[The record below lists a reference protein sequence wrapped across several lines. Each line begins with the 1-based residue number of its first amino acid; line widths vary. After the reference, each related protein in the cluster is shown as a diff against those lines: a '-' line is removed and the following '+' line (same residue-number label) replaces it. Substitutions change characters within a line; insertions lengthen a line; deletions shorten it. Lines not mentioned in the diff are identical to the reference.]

1 MNNLN
6 RFGIRYALAGMAA
19 AVLGSAS
26 LATAAGP
33 PDFSFDL
40 PAGLA
45 CAFDLR
51 IEGWGGNQVN
61 KEFMD
66 KDGNVIRL
74 LSAGTGSAL
83 RFTNL
88 ATSATL
94 SLKSNGAVSHVTV
107 NPDGSFTQM
116 NTGHTILIL
125 FPTDTPPGP
134 STTLYVGRIVFTIDA
149 SSNFTLQQQSGNSVD
164 ICAALS

>member
-1 MNNLN
+1 MNDLN
-6 RFGIRYALAGMAA
+6 RFGIRYVLAGMTA
-19 AVLGSAS
+19 AVLGSAGP
-26 LATAAGP
+26 ATAAGP
-33 PDFSFDL
+33 PDFSFDF

-45 CAFDLR
+45 CPFDLR
-51 IEGWGGNQVN
+51 IEGWGGNQVS

-74 LSAGTGSAL
+74 LFAGTGSAL
-83 RFTNL
+83 TFTNL

-107 NPDGSFTQM
+107 NPDGSATQM

-134 STTLYVGRIVFTIDA
+134 STTLYVGRIVFTIDTSA
-149 SSNFTLQQQSGNSVD
+149 NFTLKQQSGNSVD